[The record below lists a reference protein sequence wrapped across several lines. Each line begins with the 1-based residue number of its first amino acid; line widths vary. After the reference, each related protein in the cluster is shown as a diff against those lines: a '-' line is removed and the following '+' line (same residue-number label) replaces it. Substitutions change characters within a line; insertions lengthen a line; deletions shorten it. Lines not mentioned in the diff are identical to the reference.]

1 MLLSNH
7 RERLRSQMRCQGQEK
22 DFFSHKLRGCWK
34 LLQSPDEWLA
44 WGARTSSASWCS
56 GHFTRTPAC
65 PRGPSSWSAGGRA
78 RGPSA
83 PWGLGSRDQTR
94 LKGRARR
101 RNLQGREKHQEGK
114 ESLGKAG
121 RGEMEGRTGRV
132 GGRETESQSNSR
144 RKHDGGLR
152 HGRRKLIMNRTSYA
166 RELVSKR
173 RTDRV
178 FNSTRDKTIQGKVYP
193 GPRL

>member
-44 WGARTSSASWCS
+44 WGARTSSASWCL

-114 ESLGKAG
+114 ERRKGESGEGWERRNGGKN
-121 RGEMEGRTGRV
+121 RE
-132 GGRETESQSNSR
+132 GGRQRN
-144 RKHDGGLR
+144 
-152 HGRRKLIMNRTSYA
+152 
-166 RELVSKR
+166 
-173 RTDRV
+173 
-178 FNSTRDKTIQGKVYP
+178 GKP
-193 GPRL
+193 E